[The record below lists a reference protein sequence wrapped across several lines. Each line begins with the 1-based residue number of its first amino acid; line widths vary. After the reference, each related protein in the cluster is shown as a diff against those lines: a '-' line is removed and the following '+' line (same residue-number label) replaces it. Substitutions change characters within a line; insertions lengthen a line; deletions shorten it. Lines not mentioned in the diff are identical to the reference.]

1 MTPYATVAEATQYLE
16 ARGKGTEWAAVA
28 DQEAALVEGSDY
40 ADQRFR
46 KKTSSGWQS
55 MFSGR
60 KTGGRTQYREWPR
73 DGAVDYYGDE
83 IPDGTIPDEV
93 KYTAIEAALI
103 AGTDSQE
110 LFPPT
115 VPGEQGAVT
124 KEKVGPIAVEYA
136 DPQQAGS
143 IDAGAEQLPTFPE
156 IQRIIAPLLT
166 GPGAGVYSSGIGFR
180 LVT

>member
-1 MTPYATVAEATQYLE
+1 MTPYATVAEATTYLT
-16 ARGKGTEWAAVA
+16 ARGKDDEWMLVA
-28 DQEAALVEGSDY
+28 DQEAAIALGSDY
-40 ADQRFR
+40 VDQRFR
-46 KKTSSGWQS
+46 KKTASGWQS

-60 KTGGRTQYREWPR
+60 KSGGRSQYREWPR

-83 IPDGTIPDEV
+83 IPDGVIPDEV
-93 KYTAIEAALI
+93 KYAAIEAALI
-103 AGTDSQE
+103 AGQDGTE

-136 DPQQAGS
+136 EPQQS
-143 IDAGAEQLPTFPE
+143 DSTDLGAEYLPTFPE

-180 LVT
+180 LVI